1 MDKCICPKEDY
12 IQLQS
17 VGEGLF
23 KGSSKELGETKN
35 MDPRFKYPQSCQE
48 SSLPQQACPLIRAVS
63 TFTAVTFLCYH
74 GISFSVAGTWDSFS
88 ERHPVR
94 TKNAAVNAVTHP
106 WPGQGLLLRNGTRVG
121 SSSGGS
127 YSNMLDVKTLAD
139 DTQLENFHYRTESH
153 EKSFSLILSHF
164 TVKETEPQRN

>member
-74 GISFSVAGTWDSFS
+74 GISSSVAGTWDSFS

-94 TKNAAVNAVTHP
+94 TKNAAMNAGDSSLAWPRFVT
-106 WPGQGLLLRNGTRVG
+106 
-121 SSSGGS
+121 
-127 YSNMLDVKTLAD
+127 
-139 DTQLENFHYRTESH
+139 
-153 EKSFSLILSHF
+153 
-164 TVKETEPQRN
+164 